1 MNQREEYRK
10 YKKRIANAKCYQKTV
25 GTTQGLKNERNKRKS
40 KAKNFILKEADYDEL
55 KMLER
60 AIKMRLSTM
69 HSD

>member
-1 MNQREEYRK
+1 LNQREEYRK
-10 YKKRIANAKCYQKTV
+10 YKKRIANAKYYQKTV
-25 GTTQGLKNERNKRKS
+25 DTTQGLKNERNKRKS